1 MIQFEHIEHLY
12 YLFLIPFITILYYI
26 NNNWIK
32 RNRLKFSSQNLL
44 NKLIKNNSI
53 QRKKIKNIL
62 QLIAITSLII
72 GISNP
77 KIGTNIEEIKRE
89 GIEII
94 IALDLSNSML
104 CEDIK
109 PNRLTR
115 SKQAISNL
123 IDQLEGDKIGLV
135 IFAGEAYTQLP
146 ITSDYSAAKMFLEN
160 VNTKTIKNQG
170 TNIGDAIDRSLN
182 SFNFTNDFNKSII
195 IITDGEDHEED
206 AFKKSKEALNKG
218 VYIHTLAVG
227 EKGGGPI
234 PLLNKK
240 GFKKDRDGNI
250 IVSKPNFD
258 FLSELANSANGINI
272 NANNSEIGLK
282 KLFEEI
288 NKIEKKEISDMI
300 FTDYKDRFPFF
311 LAISLTLLMINLCIN
326 EHSNEKFN
334 E

>member
-12 YLFLIPFITILYYI
+12 YLFLIPFIIILCYL

-32 RNRLKFSSQNLL
+32 RNRLKFSSQNLI

-182 SFNFTNDFNKSII
+182 SFNYTNDFNKSII

-258 FLSELANSANGINI
+258 FLSELANSANGTNI

-300 FTDYKDRFPFF
+300 FTDYKDRFPIF
-311 LAISLTLLMINLCIN
+311 LALSLTLLMINLCIN

>member
-1 MIQFEHIEHLY
+1 M
-12 YLFLIPFITILYYI
+12 
-26 NNNWIK
+26 K
-32 RNRLKFSSQNLL
+32 
-44 NKLIKNNSI
+44 
-53 QRKKIKNIL
+53 
-62 QLIAITSLII
+62 
-72 GISNP
+72 
-77 KIGTNIEEIKRE
+77 
-89 GIEII
+89 
-94 IALDLSNSML
+94 
-104 CEDIK
+104 
-109 PNRLTR
+109 
-115 SKQAISNL
+115 
-123 IDQLEGDKIGLV
+123 
-135 IFAGEAYTQLP
+135 
-146 ITSDYSAAKMFLEN
+146 
-160 VNTKTIKNQG
+160 
-170 TNIGDAIDRSLN
+170 LN
-182 SFNFTNDFNKSII
+182 SFNYTNDFNKSII

-311 LAISLTLLMINLCIN
+311 LALSLTLLMINLCIN

>member
-12 YLFLIPFITILYYI
+12 YLFLIPITIILYYL

-32 RNRLKFSSQNLL
+32 KNRLKFSSQNLI
-44 NKLIKNNSI
+44 NKLIRNNSV

-62 QLIAITSLII
+62 QLIAMTSLII

-160 VNTKTIKNQG
+160 VNTQTIKNQG
-170 TNIGDAIDRSLN
+170 TNIGDAIHRSLN
-182 SFNFTNDFNKSII
+182 SFNYTNDFNKSII

-206 AFKKSKEALNKG
+206 AFKKSKEALEKG

-282 KLFEEI
+282 KLFDEI

-311 LAISLTLLMINLCIN
+311 LAISLILFMINLCIN